1 MRDNPFYSPRL
12 LIADARD
19 DIYSLNEAVRD
30 FVKHQETLIS
40 YFDLEQ
46 RLYVHTVQFGK
57 PLSPKLPVLMR
68 KAVGSLRSALDQ
80 AVYASAITLGS
91 RRLVSTNFPFADTAQ
106 GLEGEIKRRC
116 RDVAPEIV
124 ALLRAFQP
132 YQGGNVTLWTL
143 NKLRNIKE
151 HRLLVPSVVA
161 GGLRFNIRAEGELLD
176 AVFASREQNTN
187 WDPMNKKL
195 VFSLSSIP
203 SFFQT

>member
-1 MRDNPFYSPRL
+1 MMR
-12 LIADARD
+12 
-19 DIYSLNEAVRD
+19 AVRD

-91 RRLVSTNFPFADTAQ
+91 RGRLVSTNFPFADTAQ
-106 GLEGEIKRRC
+106 GLEGEIKRKC

-143 NKLRNIKE
+143 KC
-151 HRLLVPSVVA
+151 PSRDIASHLAYDFEQIVQ
-161 GGLRFNIRAEGELLD
+161 LPLQHLTELTWTRCP
-176 AVFASREQNTN
+176 AAS
-187 WDPMNKKL
+187 
-195 VFSLSSIP
+195 
-203 SFFQT
+203 

>member
-19 DIYSLNEAVRD
+19 DIYSLNETVRD
-30 FVKHQETLIS
+30 FVKHQKTLIS

-91 RRLVSTNFPFADTAQ
+91 RGRLVSTWNSSGDQLTKSDYWNECKVRLDGAFVVKRGQVVPGDYSGTCQYYEQTAVRSISGDRGLLAALGTRREAVLRGQPLAVLQ
-106 GLEGEIKRRC
+106 GRR
-116 RDVAPEIV
+116 
-124 ALLRAFQP
+124 
-132 YQGGNVTLWTL
+132 Y
-143 NKLRNIKE
+143 KL
-151 HRLLVPSVVA
+151 P
-161 GGLRFNIRAEGELLD
+161 
-176 AVFASREQNTN
+176 
-187 WDPMNKKL
+187 
-195 VFSLSSIP
+195 
-203 SFFQT
+203 